1 MAKIVSDI
9 AFSPAVKAVQE
20 RKGSRRG
27 YARMEEKGG
36 WKDTI
41 DDELAAFIAH
51 RDSFYLATVNAGGQ
65 PYVQHR
71 GGPPGFLKIID
82 DKTLAFADY
91 TGNRQYI
98 TVGNLSEN
106 DKAQIFLMDYANQ
119 RRIKIWGRARVVDDD
134 ADLMARVS
142 DAPAGGNPEQAIVF
156 DVHAWDINCP
166 QHITPRFTEAQVAA
180 VIDPLEQRIRDL
192 EAELE
197 ELKGSLEGG
206 SRE

>member
-1 MAKIVSDI
+1 MADNVSDI

-36 WKDTI
+36 WKDTVN
-41 DDELAAFIAH
+41 DELAAFIGH
-51 RDSFYLATVNAGGQ
+51 RDSFYLATVNAEGQ

-71 GGPPGFLKIID
+71 GGAPGFLKIID
-82 DKTLAFADY
+82 DKTLAFADF

-98 TVGNLSEN
+98 TLGNLSEN
-106 DKAQIFLMDYANQ
+106 DKAVIFLMDYANQ

-134 ADLMARVS
+134 TDLMARVS
-142 DAPAGGNPEQAIVF
+142 DAGDATPEQVIVF

-166 QHITPRFTEAQVAA
+166 QHITPRFTEAQVAT
-180 VIDPLEQRIRDL
+180 VIDPLNQRITDL
-192 EAELE
+192 EAEVE
-197 ELKGSLEGG
+197 ALKASLAGG